1 MSFNLI
7 ENIRHYGF
15 KRLLLAVS
23 GGLDSIC
30 LAHYFIENKEAL
42 GIEWLGIA
50 HVHHGL
56 RKGTADRDAA
66 FVEAFAK
73 SHNVPFFL
81 KKLDGEALKAMDGS
95 LEENARDAR
104 YKALVDIALDP
115 STPLHSAQD
124 DNTIFRLSSVGASAP
139 FSRLIIVTAHHAG
152 DQAETMFMRLRR
164 GTTLAGLRGIQS
176 LRAMSDE
183 PHTSYLEAAE
193 GCALIPRASSLFR
206 PLLSVTREDLLAYAR
221 KHNLTWCEDESNADV
236 NFARNKVRHESLPQ
250 LEKSCPGATA
260 QFCRIASLADHAY
273 KKVLDTANKLY
284 APAIVPPDAWPFE
297 PSCAKYGKVLALD
310 AGALSSI
317 PHYPELLRLWLD
329 SRGFRFPVDTFAKP
343 NPIYTGNSQTMRTLS
358 FRTRF
363 IEKCRHIVWI
373 YDSNTILA
381 PSNLY
386 FSNEKQRFSGISGQW
401 RHPQQGDIL
410 SPMDMKISPRKLA
423 EWLQEKGIPRWER
436 DSLQVFAQGTR
447 VLFVSGIRT
456 ENSKRKGLK

>member
-1 MSFNLI
+1 ML
-7 ENIRHYGF
+7 
-15 KRLLLAVS
+15 
-23 GGLDSIC
+23 
-30 LAHYFIENKEAL
+30 
-42 GIEWLGIA
+42 
-50 HVHHGL
+50 
-56 RKGTADRDAA
+56 
-66 FVEAFAK
+66 
-73 SHNVPFFL
+73 
-81 KKLDGEALKAMDGS
+81 
-95 LEENARDAR
+95 
-104 YKALVDIALDP
+104 
-115 STPLHSAQD
+115 
-124 DNTIFRLSSVGASAP
+124 
-139 FSRLIIVTAHHAG
+139 
-152 DQAETMFMRLRR
+152 MRLRR

-193 GCALIPRASSLFR
+193 GCALIPRASSLLR
-206 PLLSVTREDLLAYAR
+206 PLLNVTREDLLTYAR
-221 KHNLTWCEDESNADV
+221 EHNLTWCEDESNADV
-236 NFARNKVRHESLPQ
+236 NFARNKVRHELLPQ
-250 LEKSCPGATA
+250 LENACPGATA
-260 QFCRIASLADHAY
+260 QLCSIASLADRAY
-273 KKVLDTANKLY
+273 KKVLDNANKLY
-284 APAIVPPDAWPFE
+284 APAIVPPGAWPFE

-310 AGALSSI
+310 AGALASI